1 MSQDTSRISISAHY
15 TGYVWYKNGLSR
27 SEFVTRTGQLANT
40 LISPINAVMKG
51 ITGAHMDVFLLQR
64 HLVLDHLLSELI
76 EQGVEQVVELAAGL
90 SPRGFRI
97 SEKYS
102 HITYIE
108 TDLPGMAT
116 RKSTLLKS
124 LKRPERHRVMA
135 CNILADSGE
144 DAISSI
150 LNSLDKNKKTV
161 ILSEGL
167 VNYFPLST
175 IRPVWSKIAKEL
187 KAFPEAYYLS
197 DLYPNLLEHPHY
209 RYVKMTQKLVE
220 LFTRGKWPLHYNSNA
235 EIKQGFL
242 HDGFSQVDVLD
253 PAQFYQKLKIPQ
265 TRNQTLVRLIKARA

>member
-27 SEFVTRTGQLANT
+27 AEFVTGTGQFANV
-40 LISPINAVMKG
+40 LISPVNAIMKG

-76 EQGVEQVVELAAGL
+76 EQGAEQIVELAAGL

-97 SEKYS
+97 SEKYA

-108 TDLPGMAT
+108 TDLPGMAA
-116 RKSTLLKS
+116 RKSALLKS
-124 LKRPERHRVMA
+124 LKRPERHRATA
-135 CNILADSGE
+135 CNILADAGE
-144 DAISSI
+144 DSISGI

-161 ILSEGL
+161 IISEGL
-167 VNYFPLST
+167 VNYFPLSM
-175 IRPVWSKIAKEL
+175 IRPVWANVAKEL
-187 KAFPEAYYLS
+187 KAFPEAYYLT
-197 DLYPNLLEHPHY
+197 DLYPNLVEHPHY

-220 LFTRGKWPLHYNSNA
+220 LFTRGKWPLHYNNNE

-242 HDGFSQVDVLD
+242 QDGFSQVDVLD
-253 PAQFYQKLKIPQ
+253 PAQFYQKLNIPQ
-265 TRNQTLVRLIKARA
+265 TRNQTLVRLIKAKA